1 MIFVIGGRN
10 QGKTALARQLW
21 KNTDNPR
28 IADGRM
34 DSLDAIWQAD
44 LILHYESLVRR
55 LMEEIKEDPAAV
67 TKRLLQEKPDVIITA
82 DEIGCGVVPMGE
94 FEREYREMDGRLC
107 QQIAASARQVYR
119 VICGIGTRIK

>member
-34 DSLDAIWQAD
+34 DSLDVIWQAD

-55 LMEEIKEDPAAV
+55 LMEEISVMA
-67 TKRLLQEKPDVIITA
+67 
-82 DEIGCGVVPMGE
+82 PM
-94 FEREYREMDGRLC
+94 D
-107 QQIAASARQVYR
+107 
-119 VICGIGTRIK
+119 